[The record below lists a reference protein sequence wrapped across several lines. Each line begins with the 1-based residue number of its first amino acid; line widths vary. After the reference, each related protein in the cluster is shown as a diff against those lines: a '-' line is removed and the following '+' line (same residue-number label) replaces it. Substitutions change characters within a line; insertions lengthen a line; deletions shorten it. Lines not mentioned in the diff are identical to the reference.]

1 MKKLMSLVVAALI
14 VSSFS
19 QVHAK
24 NLWDLNDVSYLL
36 PLPQKVAGNQLLSL
50 DTLGSKGPV
59 IGTEI
64 LTEIPR
70 LTLGL
75 TREEGLSA
83 SRVIGVRIDP
93 CFSKLTPQKCQ
104 PQVRLVW
111 QPLAEGR
118 RGQLQA
124 EDATMHSF
132 HDLSG
137 EEFKNLLKDL
147 KAWRD
152 RHSANTGY
160 TPLYIHPAWN
170 GKDDRAES
178 VQDFQKI
185 LLKYVGQEN
194 LSRVTAMVLRAN
206 GMMWVF
212 AGFEVVDKKLEMFE
226 IPRLGGRLNQSFVNM
241 ALDTDEFQ
249 GGGIA
254 PVPKG
259 EDTLNNLAANSNRLD
274 ESSNDIVI
282 SEARAAYRIENPKN
296 YTSENMDC
304 VSCHVTQASLQ
315 WVAKKRGH
323 LGVEK
328 VWNSEIY
335 KNNKFNLENLS
346 KKTWHSQNVRIFGY
360 FGTTPA
366 VSQRVINESAE
377 VAESLSSQYK

>member
-1 MKKLMSLVVAALI
+1 MKKLVSLVLAALI

-36 PLPQKVAGNQLLSL
+36 PLPQKVVGNQLLSL

-93 CFSKLTPQKCQ
+93 CFSKLSPQECQ

-111 QPLAEGR
+111 QPLTEGR

-124 EDATMHSF
+124 EDATIHSF
-132 HDLSG
+132 HDLSRK
-137 EEFKNLLKDL
+137 EFKNLLKDL
-147 KAWRD
+147 KEWRD
-152 RHSANTGY
+152 KHSANTAY
-160 TPLYIHPAWN
+160 TPLYVHPAWY
-170 GKDDRAES
+170 GKDDKAES

-212 AGFEVVDKKLEMFE
+212 TGFEVLEGKLIKFAV
-226 IPRLGGRLNQSFVNM
+226 PRLDGRLNQSFVNM
-241 ALDTDEFQ
+241 ALNTDEFQ
-249 GGGIA
+249 GGGIS
-254 PVPKG
+254 PFPNG

-274 ESSNDIVI
+274 EDVNDIVI
-282 SEARAAYRIENPKN
+282 SEARAAYRIENPRN

-323 LGVEK
+323 LEVEK
-328 VWNSEIY
+328 IWNTEIY

-346 KKTWHSQNVRIFGY
+346 KKTWRSQNVRIFGY
-360 FGTTPA
+360 FGITPA

-377 VAESLSSQYK
+377 VAESLSIQYQ